1 MRDLLRLFLSI
12 KSCFYHKTNRAFSRI
27 DFQYVRK
34 RREIV
39 SKHVEGE
46 YVVVKEGN
54 MLTRIRKEEVDAY
67 MELKRKRAETMLK
80 EYDEYLLG
88 KSRS

>member
-1 MRDLLRLFLSI
+1 MRIKHWYYRHFDNEKLLKELS
-12 KSCFYHKTNRAFSRI
+12 KPA
-27 DFQYVRK
+27 
-34 RREIV
+34 
-39 SKHVEGE
+39 EGE

-80 EYDEYLLG
+80 EYEEYLSG
-88 KSRS
+88 KSCM

>member
-1 MRDLLRLFLSI
+1 MRIKHWYYRHFDNEKLLKELS
-12 KSCFYHKTNRAFSRI
+12 KPA
-27 DFQYVRK
+27 
-34 RREIV
+34 
-39 SKHVEGE
+39 EGE

-80 EYDEYLLG
+80 EYEEYLSG
-88 KSRS
+88 KSRG